1 LILASASPRR
11 QALLR
16 EAGYEFSVHPADVD
30 EDAIT
35 ASTSWEPERLA
46 GFLAL
51 QKAEKVAREFPPDW
65 VLAADTVVAL
75 RSQLLGKAV
84 DADDARRILS
94 TLSGTN
100 HKVITGVTV
109 LRWETAELFNEVVTS
124 TVQMHVLSSEQIE
137 AYIATNLWVGKAGSY
152 GLQDPHGF
160 VKATEGCQTNIVG
173 LPLTTTKR
181 LLREAGIQSRLE

>member
-16 EAGYEFSVHPADVD
+16 EAGYEFVVHPADID

-35 ASTSWEPERLA
+35 EARSWDPERLA

-51 QKAEKVAREFPPDW
+51 QKAEKVAKEFPRDW

-75 RSQLLGKAV
+75 GSQLLGKAI
-84 DADDARRILS
+84 DPNDARRILG

-100 HKVITGVTV
+100 HKVITCVAV
-109 LRWETAELFNEVVTS
+109 LRGETAELFSEIVTS
-124 TVQMHVLSSEQIE
+124 TVQMHVLTHAQID
-137 AYIATNLWVGKAGSY
+137 AYIATNLWEGKAGSY

-160 VKATEGCQTNIVG
+160 VKSTEGCQTNIVG
-173 LPLTTTKR
+173 LPITTTKK
-181 LLREAGIQSRLE
+181 LLSKAGIVPRK